1 MFRNISELYSNTQ
14 LKQLCKNCRSAHGL
28 TLWKPAGHVRMTQ
41 RLSSLWSLMSRS
53 DLKMWKPAAQSV
65 TTQRLVSFSSLM
77 SRSDLPTNPFSSL
90 PVLSVE
96 EVLGNLQ
103 MEPAT
108 ETLYKGVVDQDRASL
123 ARAITL
129 VESSNAS
136 MRHQAQLL
144 LTSLLQ
150 HMKEKNAKSPSG
162 LQSFRIGKKR
172 CCSIGKKQC
181 CSISKK
187 QCCSVGKKQCYSLL
201 EGKEGVRRLWC
212 LVFPLRDRIT
222 STVSSTK

>member
-1 MFRNISELYSNTQ
+1 MFRNIYELYSNTQ
-14 LKQLCKNCRSAHGL
+14 LKQLCKNCRRAHGL
-28 TLWKPAGHVRMTQ
+28 TLWKPAGHVGMTQ
-41 RLSSLWSLMSRS
+41 RLSSLWSRVSTS
-53 DLKMWKPAAQSV
+53 DLKTWKPAAQSV

-144 LTSLLQ
+144 LTSVLQ
-150 HMKEKNAKSPSG
+150 HMKEKNAKSPGG
-162 LQSFRIGKKR
+162 LQSFR
-172 CCSIGKKQC
+172 IGKKQC

-187 QCCSVGKKQCYSLL
+187 HCCRIGKKQCYSLL
-201 EGKEGVRRLWC
+201 EGKEGVWRLWC
-212 LVFPLRDRIT
+212 LMFPLRDRIT
-222 STVSSTK
+222 STVNSTK

>member
-1 MFRNISELYSNTQ
+1 MFRNIHELYSNTR
-14 LKQLCKNCRSAHGL
+14 LKHLCKNCCSAHRL
-28 TLWKPAGHVRMTQ
+28 MLWKPAGHVGMTQ
-41 RLSSLWSLMSRS
+41 RLSSLRSLSSTS
-53 DLKMWKPAAQSV
+53 DLKMWKPAARSV
-65 TTQRLVSFSSLM
+65 ATQRLVSFSSLM
-77 SRSDLPTNPFSSL
+77 SRSDLPTNPFASL

-144 LTSLLQ
+144 LTSVLQ
-150 HMKEKNAKSPSG
+150 HMKEKNAKSPGG
-162 LQSFRIGKKR
+162 LQSFRIGKKQCCSIGKKQFCSISKKQ

-181 CSISKK
+181 CN
-187 QCCSVGKKQCYSLL
+187 VGKKQGCS
-201 EGKEGVRRLWC
+201 
-212 LVFPLRDRIT
+212 
-222 STVSSTK
+222 